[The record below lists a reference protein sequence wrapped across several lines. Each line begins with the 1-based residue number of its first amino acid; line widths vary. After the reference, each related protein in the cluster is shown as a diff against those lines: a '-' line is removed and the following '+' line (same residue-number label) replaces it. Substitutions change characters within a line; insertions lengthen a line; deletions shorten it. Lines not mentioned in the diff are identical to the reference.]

1 MAELRKAN
9 FDSVDIWRLMKNQSW
24 KKGSK
29 KNDSNFNFF

>member
-24 KKGSK
+24 KKDQK
-29 KNDSNFNFF
+29 KRFKL

>member
-29 KNDSNFNFF
+29 KTIQTLIFL